1 MRKARRAA
9 ARRGRCLRIMFADEA
24 RFGRINRPRPC
35 WAPIGTRPEVA
46 SQLIREYIYLYGAVC
61 PKNGTCVYLIMP
73 TSNTACF
80 QAFLDILARKFARQ
94 DILLVLDGAPNHR
107 CGDLALP
114 DNISLLFLPPYSPE
128 LNPKEN
134 LWDEIREKIFKNYA
148 LKSINAV
155 RAKLKLPSSIS
166 NAIPKSSNPSR
177 PSHISSGHSDVEM
190 VLNICISAAGRLRLR
205 PPWRHRSTFP
215 TAQ

>member
-9 ARRGRCLRIMFADEA
+9 ARRGRRLRIMFADEA

-46 SQLIREYIYLYGAVC
+46 AQLIREYIYLYGAVS
-61 PKNGTCVYLIMP
+61 PKNGCCVYLIMP

-80 QAFLDILARKFARQ
+80 QAFLQALARKFARQ

-107 CGDLALP
+107 CGDLAVP
-114 DNISLLFLPPYSPE
+114 ANITLLYLPPYSPE

-134 LWDEIREKIFKNYA
+134 LWDEIREKLFKNYA
-148 LKSINAV
+148 LKSIRAV
-155 RAKLKLPSSIS
+155 RAKLKQAILYIERNPKLVKSITS
-166 NAIPKSSNPSR
+166 FPYIVKS
-177 PSHISSGHSDVEM
+177 
-190 VLNICISAAGRLRLR
+190 L
-205 PPWRHRSTFP
+205 
-215 TAQ
+215 

>member
-9 ARRGRCLRIMFADEA
+9 ARRGRRLRIMFTDEA

-46 SQLIREYIYLYGAVC
+46 SQLIREYIYLYGAAC
-61 PKNGTCVYLIMP
+61 PKDGTCVYLIMP

-80 QAFLDILARKFARQ
+80 QIFLNVLSRKFARQ

-107 CGDLALP
+107 CKELALP
-114 DNISLLFLPPYSPE
+114 NNISLLFLPPYSPE

-134 LWDEIREKIFKNYA
+134 LWDEIREKLFKNYA
-148 LKSINAV
+148 LKSIDAV
-155 RAKLKLPSSIS
+155 RAKLKQAILYIERNPELVQSITS
-166 NAIPKSSNPSR
+166 FPYIVKSS
-177 PSHISSGHSDVEM
+177 
-190 VLNICISAAGRLRLR
+190 
-205 PPWRHRSTFP
+205 
-215 TAQ
+215 